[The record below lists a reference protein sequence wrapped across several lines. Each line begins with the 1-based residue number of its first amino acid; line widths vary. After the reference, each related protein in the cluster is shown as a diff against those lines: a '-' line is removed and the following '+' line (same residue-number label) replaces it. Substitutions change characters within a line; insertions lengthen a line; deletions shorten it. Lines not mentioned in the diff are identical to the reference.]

1 MEDNNDKQVFLEHG
15 KQIFEEIMDDSPKDN
30 DRLEQLAYGMELV
43 NSELLNDDVIMQRL
57 YKESLQKF
65 RELAGIEI
73 DYDGY
78 YDEVSLPDNTLGHSM
93 ENPII
98 IGEPFSATAG
108 SIERQIIAK
117 RMVYQNKPWKLKEQN
132 LLKENDKYFDRMVV
146 EFEDR
151 SPEMIYYFDVTI
163 ALNSKSLS

>member
-1 MEDNNDKQVFLEHG
+1 MEDNIDKQVFLEHG
-15 KQIFEEIMDDSPKDN
+15 KQIFEEIMDDSLKDN
-30 DRLEQLAYGMELV
+30 DRLEQLAYGIELV
-43 NSELLNDDVIMQRL
+43 SSELLHDDVMQRL
-57 YKESLQKF
+57 YKESLHKF

-73 DYDGY
+73 DYDEY

-108 SIERQIIAK
+108 SMERQIIAK
-117 RMVYQNKPWKLKEQN
+117 RMAHQNKPWQLKEQN

-146 EFEDR
+146 EFEDK
-151 SPEMIYYFDVTI
+151 SPEVIYYFDVTI
-163 ALNSKSLS
+163 ALSSKSLR